1 MTTLSLNKKNLNS
14 QEHSQE
20 HNHAKKTEDEK
31 QNIID

>member
-1 MTTLSLNKKNLNS
+1 MPTLSKNKKNLN
-14 QEHSQE
+14 SQE